1 MNSIFGVT
9 GMNMVL
15 ILGPVGSSSIEL
27 PFFSS
32 RVSAGFPSPA
42 QDHMEQT
49 LSLDEL
55 LDIDAPHTYLVRAEG
70 DSMIGAGILDGDVLV
85 VSRALTGRNGDVV
98 IAAINGETFVKRLIL
113 RGEELVLQS
122 ENPKYPPRYVL
133 EGDDL
138 LIWGV
143 VTDSIRRHRSHG

>member
-1 MNSIFGVT
+1 
-9 GMNMVL
+9 MNMVL
-15 ILGPVGSSSIEL
+15 ILGPGGSSSIEL

-70 DSMIGAGILDGDVLV
+70 DSMNGAGILDGDVLV
-85 VSRALTGRNGDVV
+85 VSRALTGRHGDVV

-113 RGEELVLQS
+113 RGEEVVLQS
-122 ENPKYPPRYVL
+122 ENHKYPPRYVL

>member
-1 MNSIFGVT
+1 
-9 GMNMVL
+9 MNMVL

-70 DSMIGAGILDGDVLV
+70 DSMNGAGILDGDVLV
-85 VSRALTGRNGDVV
+85 VSRALTGRHGDVV
-98 IAAINGETFVKRLIL
+98 IAAINGETFVKRLVL
-113 RGEELVLQS
+113 RREEVVLQS

>member
-1 MNSIFGVT
+1 MDTVT
-9 GMNMVL
+9 
-15 ILGPVGSSSIEL
+15 ILGPVGSSDIGL

-70 DSMIGAGILDGDVLV
+70 DSMTGAGILDGDVLV
-85 VSRALTGRNGDVV
+85 VSRALTGKHGDVV
-98 IAAINGETFVKRLIL
+98 IAAINGETFVKRLAV
-113 RGEELVLQS
+113 RGEEVVLHS
-122 ENPKYPPRYVL
+122 ENPRYPPRYVL
-133 EGDDL
+133 EGDDFM
-138 LIWGV
+138 IWGV
-143 VTDSIRRHRSHG
+143 VTDSIRRHRCHG